1 MKTLFSPPEPN
12 ESVEEV
18 IRNLVLAN
26 HILALKEVVDAF
38 GHVSQRC
45 PWNPSH
51 FMIARSV
58 APASVT
64 ERDMVELD
72 LDGNTVDPDA
82 PPSYLERF
90 IHAEVYRARPDVR
103 AVVHSHSPAVIP
115 FAVVPGVSLR
125 SIFHLTGFL
134 GVKPPVFEIRDTAGD
149 GTDLLVRSAKSGAA
163 LAACLGDAST
173 VLMRGH
179 GSTTVGR
186 TLPEAVFNA
195 VYTEVNARVQYQ
207 AMQLGSPTYLSEGEA
222 AAAAATTAGAMDRA
236 WQLWVLQVTS
246 DRFHR

>member
-1 MKTLFSPPEPN
+1 MKTSFPLPEPN
-12 ESVEEV
+12 ESVEQV
-18 IRNLVLAN
+18 TRNLVLAN

-45 PWNPSH
+45 PWNPGH

-64 ERDMVELD
+64 AVDIVELD
-72 LDGNTVDPDA
+72 LDGNTVNPDA

-90 IHAEVYRARPDVR
+90 IHAEIYRARPDVQ

-134 GVKPPVFEIRDTAGD
+134 GAKPPVFEVRDTAGD
-149 GTDLLVRSAKSGAA
+149 GTDLLVRNAKSGAA
-163 LAACLGDAST
+163 LAASLGDASV

-179 GSTTVGR
+179 GSTTVGQ
-186 TLPEAVFNA
+186 TLPQAVFNA

-207 AMQLGSPTYLSEGEA
+207 AMQLGSPTYLSEGEM
-222 AAAAATTAGAMDRA
+222 AAAAATTAGAMHRA
-236 WQLWVLQVTS
+236 WELWVSQVTS
-246 DRFHR
+246 GRLHG

>member
-1 MKTLFSPPEPN
+1 MSFSARFAIVTVVEGRPAWDTSGHMPSENAPSRSSQEFAMETSFSPPGPN
-12 ESVEEV
+12 ESVEQV
-18 IRNLVLAN
+18 TRNLVLAN

-45 PWNPSH
+45 PWNPGH

-64 ERDMVELD
+64 AVDIVELD
-72 LDGNTVDPDA
+72 LDGNTVSPDA

-90 IHAEVYRARPDVR
+90 IHAEIYRARPDVQ

-134 GVKPPVFEIRDTAGD
+134 GAKPPVFEVRDTAGD
-149 GTDLLVRSAKSGAA
+149 GTDLLVRNAKSGAA
-163 LAACLGDAST
+163 LAASLGDASV
-173 VLMRGH
+173 VLMRDTVRRLSARRSRKRS
-179 GSTTVGR
+179 STRCTPR
-186 TLPEAVFNA
+186 
-195 VYTEVNARVQYQ
+195 
-207 AMQLGSPTYLSEGEA
+207 
-222 AAAAATTAGAMDRA
+222 
-236 WQLWVLQVTS
+236 
-246 DRFHR
+246 